1 MTPVEGKPSGR
12 NLGWLPTA
20 VAAAVLMVSALAL
33 DFALRPRWLHIAPAE
48 ASSVQQTFW
57 QRFFD
62 GPQPPLVVYSD
73 APFVGRPE
81 TGFRYLNPSVTT
93 SDAIRNH
100 YTGAGE
106 VMAIHELDGL
116 FAALHR
122 TMRLKRGGLL
132 TPDDAKSGNLIL
144 IGSSFENIL
153 PEAARTD
160 DFVFKVADD
169 GPRKGDLSIINRHPR
184 AGEDP
189 VYFSSAGIDYA
200 VVGLI
205 PGAGPSRNVMILAGL
220 TTLGTQSAVEFV
232 CRSKNLEDLIEA
244 LGSPAPSA
252 FEALLRVK
260 ISGGI
265 PVQKELLAVHRKN
278 GTSN

>member
-1 MTPVEGKPSGR
+1 MTPVEGKPSRR

-20 VAAAVLMVSALAL
+20 VAAVVLMVSALAL
-33 DFALRPRWLHIAPAE
+33 DFALRPRWRHIAPTE
-48 ASSVQQTFW
+48 AANVLQTFW

-62 GPQPPLVVYSD
+62 DPQPPLVVYSN

-81 TGFRYLNPSVTT
+81 MGFHPSVNT
-93 SDAIRNH
+93 SDAIRDY
-100 YTGAGE
+100 YTGVGE

-132 TPDDAKSGNLIL
+132 TPDDAKSGNLIF
-144 IGSSFENIL
+144 IGSSFENLL
-153 PEAARTD
+153 PEAARTE
-160 DFVFKVADD
+160 DFVFKMADA
-169 GPRKGDLSIINRHPR
+169 GPRKGDLSIINHHPR

-189 VYFSSAGIDYA
+189 VYFSSAGMDYA

-220 TTLGTQSAVEFV
+220 TTLGTQAAVEFV
-232 CRSKNLEDLIEA
+232 CRSKNVEELIAA
-244 LGSPAPSA
+244 LGTPAPSA

-260 ISGGI
+260 INGGV
-265 PVQKELLAVHRKN
+265 PVQKELLSVHRKN
-278 GTSN
+278 GPSN